1 MNLEFELSKIDR
13 EATREK
19 VENEL
24 EKYKMYLLTEQLNQL
39 PKVTQT
45 FTLVPP
51 TNTNEFH
58 SSTEDAAVANVDY
71 LIARKRHIKRMTR
84 AINRLRVK
92 HRQIIVKR
100 YMAEEDVFDYE
111 VYRDLNISE
120 RTYHRWKSEA
130 FYHLAFALGI
140 EVYEEGEGA

>member
-1 MNLEFELSKIDR
+1 MNLEFDLSKIDR
-13 EATREK
+13 VATIEK
-19 VENEL
+19 AEESL
-24 EKYKMYLLTEQLNQL
+24 DTYRMYLLTEQLNRL

-71 LIARKRHIKRMTR
+71 LIARERYINRMTR

-100 YMAEEDVFDYE
+100 FMEEYVFDYE

-130 FYHLAFALGI
+130 LYQLAFALGI
-140 EVYEEGEGA
+140 EVYKEGEGA